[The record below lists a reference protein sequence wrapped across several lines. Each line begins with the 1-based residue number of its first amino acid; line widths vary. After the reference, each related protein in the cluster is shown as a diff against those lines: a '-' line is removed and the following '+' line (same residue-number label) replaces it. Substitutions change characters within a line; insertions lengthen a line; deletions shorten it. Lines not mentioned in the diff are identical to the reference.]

1 MVCFNWLIVHFGV
14 KWYVFLLILFI
25 QYGEKLIQISCMAET
40 ARKDWEMLPSNVGRF
55 ETQRASSSSLPRTRT
70 SQRSASERAS
80 QSRSRA
86 WWVDPIYMLCV
97 DTYYDLKSDLYTASK
112 NSTTE
117 NILKLHRVANTQLS
131 FVSGQVL
138 FLRVNIHILDPGVTP
153 WRCAEIFVEFLQEWA
168 RYLFSLCHKLWH
180 SIWVQWISRSSLR
193 V

>member
-1 MVCFNWLIVHFGV
+1 MYFCWYCSFSVEKNWSKYHVWQKQPEKIEKCYRLTLAGSKPRGPRHLHCHAHEPAKDQHQSEQANQEVEHGES
-14 KWYVFLLILFI
+14 IL
-25 QYGEKLIQISCMAET
+25 
-40 ARKDWEMLPSNVGRF
+40 
-55 ETQRASSSSLPRTRT
+55 
-70 SQRSASERAS
+70 
-80 QSRSRA
+80 
-86 WWVDPIYMLCV
+86 YMLCV